1 MTRDR
6 IAVTGM
12 GIVSAL
18 GWSLEETWLA
28 IEKEQSGLNP
38 LTLFESPRFG
48 HIPVGEV
55 KGDPVALSGLP
66 AGSRTDHLAVYAAAR
81 AFEAARFDTLSEKQR
96 KNAAVVLGCSTGGIL
111 DTEVFLERL
120 MKEGSFDTE
129 LLRHHEA
136 ASPANQVAQS
146 LGLKGFRTTVC
157 TACAAGATAIATAC
171 DLIDSGEAQIVLA
184 GGADSLARL
193 TLNGFCSLLI
203 VASDGCRPFDAE
215 RGGMSL
221 GEGAAVLALE
231 TEESAIGRGADIL
244 GYVLGF
250 GNTCD
255 AYHATAPA
263 PDGSGIF
270 RAMNQA
276 LDSAGVSSADVDYIN
291 AHGTGTIDNDIA
303 EGRGIT
309 RLFGEKP
316 PPVSSTKRFFGHTLA
331 AAGAIEAIVC
341 LLALKRRCLPPN
353 LGLRHTDP
361 GVGFEPVRETREAD
375 LRVAMSNSMGF
386 GGNNCSLIL
395 SRAEHE

>member
-1 MTRDR
+1 
-6 IAVTGM
+6 
-12 GIVSAL
+12 
-18 GWSLEETWLA
+18 
-28 IEKEQSGLNP
+28 
-38 LTLFESPRFG
+38 
-48 HIPVGEV
+48 
-55 KGDPVALSGLP
+55 
-66 AGSRTDHLAVYAAAR
+66 
-81 AFEAARFDTLSEKQR
+81 
-96 KNAAVVLGCSTGGIL
+96 
-111 DTEVFLERL
+111 

-136 ASPANQVAQS
+136 ASPANQVARS
-146 LGLKGFRTTVC
+146 LGLQGFRTTVC

-171 DLIDSGEAQIVLA
+171 DLIYSGEAQIVLA
-184 GGADSLARL
+184 GGTDSLARL

-231 TEESAIGRGADIL
+231 TEESAAGRGADVL

-270 RAMNQA
+270 RAMSRA
-276 LDSAGVSSADVDYIN
+276 LDAAGISPADVDYIN

-341 LLALKRRCLPPN
+341 ILALERRCLPPN

-361 GVGFEPVRETREAD
+361 GVGFEPVREKRKAD
-375 LRVAMSNSMGF
+375 LQVAMSNSMGF
-386 GGNNCSLIL
+386 GGNNCSLIV
-395 SRAEHE
+395 SRRENE